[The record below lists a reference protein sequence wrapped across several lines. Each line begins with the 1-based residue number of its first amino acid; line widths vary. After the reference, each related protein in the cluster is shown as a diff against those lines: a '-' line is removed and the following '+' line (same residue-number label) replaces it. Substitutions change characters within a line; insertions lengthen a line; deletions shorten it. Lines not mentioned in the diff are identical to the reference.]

1 MSDFTRIIS
10 ISSLSFLSF
19 FCFHVGVFLWSG
31 HNLKQNG
38 RRTLIYIELLTGF
51 LLLAD
56 ALAYFYRGNT
66 TVTGYYMVRLS
77 NFFVFICNFSIN
89 FFFCLY
95 VCEFIKQSR
104 LNLSLVLH
112 PKTSIKNGIPV
123 QLFIVLVLC
132 VAGVL
137 ITIFSQFS
145 KFFYYFDENNLY
157 HRSTFF
163 PLSVGLGLLPGLITF
178 TMFLQNRKKLKITS
192 STIKK

>member
-145 KFFYYFDENNLY
+145 KFFYYFDVL
-157 HRSTFF
+157 RGSA
-163 PLSVGLGLLPGLITF
+163 
-178 TMFLQNRKKLKITS
+178 LQR
-192 STIKK
+192 